1 MGSTFMMIRILSPR
15 DYRLLAITWV
25 ILVLLNM
32 ARGFG
37 LASGLTQ

>member
-1 MGSTFMMIRILSPR
+1 MASTFMMIRILSAR
-15 DYRLLAITWV
+15 DYGLFAITRV

-37 LASGLTQ
+37 LASGLSQ